1 MVQSASTPNTRAGDY
16 SRTADDLANKATN
29 LAEQTG
35 EKIERTVQNLADQ
48 GREATEQLQNVADN
62 FKTAV
67 DKSVKD
73 QPLTTLAVAAGVG
86 FVIGALW
93 KS

>member
-1 MVQSASTPNTRAGDY
+1 MAQSASSTH
-16 SRTADDLANKATN
+16 SRNAADGLADKASN
-29 LAEQTG
+29 LAEKTG
-35 EKIERTVQNLADQ
+35 EKIQDLADQ
-48 GREATEQLQNVADN
+48 GRQATEQFQVVADN

-73 QPLTTLAVAAGVG
+73 QPLTTLAIAAGIG

>member
-1 MVQSASTPNTRAGDY
+1 MTQASSSFNRGSDHARAE
-16 SRTADDLANKATN
+16 DLADKASDQIERVISSV
-29 LAEQTG
+29 EQTA
-35 EKIERTVQNLADQ
+35 RNLADQ
-48 GREATEQLQNVADN
+48 GRQAGEQVGVVADN

-73 QPLTTLAVAAGVG
+73 QPLTTLAVAAAMG

>member
-1 MVQSASTPNTRAGDY
+1 MTQASFNRGADY
-16 SRTADDLANKATN
+16 SRNTAEDLASKASDQIERVVSGV
-29 LAEQTG
+29 EQTA
-35 EKIERTVQNLADQ
+35 RNLADQ
-48 GREATEQLQNVADN
+48 GRQAGEQVGVVADN
-62 FKTAV
+62 FKSAV

-73 QPLTTLAVAAGVG
+73 QPLTTLAVAAAVG

>member
-1 MVQSASTPNTRAGDY
+1 MTNISSGT
-16 SRTADDLANKATN
+16 SRGGKTADDLVEKATDF
-29 LAEQTG
+29 AERTG
-35 EKIERTVQNLADQ
+35 EEIQRVTRNVADQ
-48 GREATEQLQNVADN
+48 GREASEQVQEVAQN
-62 FKTAV
+62 FKSAV

-86 FVIGALW
+86 FLIGALW

>member
-1 MVQSASTPNTRAGDY
+1 MTNISSTSNRSGERSGKAAEDI
-16 SRTADDLANKATN
+16 AEKATDF
-29 LAEQTG
+29 A
-35 EKIERTVQNLADQ
+35 ERTSEEFQRVAENVANH
-48 GREATEQLQNVADN
+48 GHEATEQFQEVAHN